1 MISSMT
7 AFARSEIQTEQ
18 GTLRWEIKSLNQRH
32 LDCHFRLAEEF
43 RTLESNIRAR
53 ISHALKR
60 GKVEC
65 QLHFQV
71 LTPKESDCSINEPLA
86 RQLARASRTID
97 SFLYN
102 PSPASSIEILK
113 WPGVLQAPQVDLKQ
127 LETAAMNLL
136 EDALQQLVE
145 NRQREGEQLQKL
157 IEQRADG
164 IQQQLEFI
172 RQRMPQVR
180 DAIKNRLQLKLTELS
195 EMFDHNRLE
204 QEALLLVQKSDID
217 EELDRLEAH
226 LKELTYILNQGGPCG
241 RRLDFL
247 MQEFNREA
255 NTIASKSADKEITH
269 AAVELKVLI
278 EQAREQ
284 IQNIE

>member
-7 AFARSEIQTEQ
+7 AFARSETQTPQ

-32 LDCHFRLAEEF
+32 LDCHFRLADEF
-43 RTLESNIRAR
+43 RTLEPKIRAR

-65 QLHFQV
+65 QLHFQA
-71 LTPKESDCSINEPLA
+71 LIPEDAECSINEPLA
-86 RQLARASRTID
+86 RQLARASRIID
-97 SFLYN
+97 GFLYN
-102 PSPASSIEILK
+102 PSPVSSIEILK
-113 WPGVLQAPQVDLKQ
+113 WPGVLQAPHLDLEQ
-127 LETAAMNLL
+127 LETTVIDLL
-136 EDALQQLVE
+136 EETLQQLVE
-145 NRQREGEQLQKL
+145 NRQREGRQLQKL
-157 IEQRADG
+157 IEQRSDG
-164 IQQQLEFI
+164 IQQQLDLI
-172 RQRMPQVR
+172 RQRIPQVR
-180 DAIKNRLQLKLTELS
+180 DAIKNRVHLKLTELR
-195 EMFDHNRLE
+195 EILDHERLE
-204 QEALLLVQKSDID
+204 QEVLLLVQKSDID

-226 LKELTYILNQGGPCG
+226 LKELSYIFNQGGSCG

-255 NTIASKSADKEITH
+255 NTIASKSVDKEITH

>member
-7 AFARSEIQTEQ
+7 AFARSETQTTQ

-32 LDCHFRLAEEF
+32 LDCYFRLADEF
-43 RTLESNIRAR
+43 RGLEPKIRAR

-60 GKVEC
+60 GKIEC
-65 QLHFQV
+65 QLHFQP
-71 LTPKESDCSINEPLA
+71 LAPEGAECSINEPLA

-113 WPGVLQAPQVDLKQ
+113 WPGVLQAPQIDLEQ
-127 LETAAMNLL
+127 LETTAMSLL
-136 EDALQQLVE
+136 EEALQQLVE
-145 NRQREGEQLQKL
+145 NRQREGEQLQELVK
-157 IEQRADG
+157 QRASG
-164 IQQQLEFI
+164 IQQQLDLI
-172 RQRMPQVR
+172 RQRMPRVR
-180 DAIKNRLQLKLTELS
+180 DTIKNRLQLKLAELS
-195 EMFDHNRLE
+195 EIFDHNRLE

-217 EELDRLEAH
+217 EELDRLDAH
-226 LKELTYILNQGGPCG
+226 LKELTHIFNQGGPCG

-255 NTIASKSADKEITH
+255 NTIASKSADKEITY